1 VKAGKRATP
10 AGPPTVRFYPNDPD
24 APVGLTSAA
33 PIEPDTREPSFTIEG
48 NRYAPA
54 AYDPGTPEF
63 QYWQGEVALARTIR
77 VWEDLLDRDFTR
89 WHEDRP
95 LLVKLRAGK
104 DLNAF
109 YDRKSLQFFY
119 DVDRQTRRTVYAAES
134 LDVVAHEAGHA
145 VLDCYQPGFWSTP
158 DLETASFHEAFAD
171 CSALLV
177 TLTDA
182 AVCRALLEESRGSW
196 EKSNQVSRL
205 AEALGRTLYD
215 NYGSDAV
222 SDPTRLR
229 DARNAFRYVAP
240 ESLPPNAADMDLAAE
255 PHSFSRVF
263 TGAFYDALV
272 LVMARTLAATPGPEG
287 IEKARGLLGRA
298 LARAIE
304 KLPPGHARY
313 ADIASLMRSSDQ
325 TEEGGQATP
334 GIEAGFARHG
344 IALPP
349 LDKAKVRAF
358 RRRAQAGEDSPLRA
372 LDPEAPGGLGAMRA
386 ALHLPPGA
394 KLARH
399 ASPLRTRHGWRE
411 QYFHVDEYV
420 IRNRKLGAFD
430 GIVVR
435 VPCGCTIV
443 RGPSGDVAHL
453 TLAPHPHPTRAELLR
468 SLRPWIRQ
476 DAIHPVR
483 GERGGSRTFF
493 RARKPFR
500 LTAEGLLTRVY
511 FDSGYTVSPG
521 FTASTSIPVP
531 FRRSISSSGLPVSAG
546 NVE

>member
-1 VKAGKRATP
+1 VSARKKP

-33 PIEPDTREPSFTIEG
+33 PIEPDAKEPSFTIEG
-48 NRYAPA
+48 GHYAPA

-77 VWEDLLDRDFTR
+77 VWEDLLDRDFTK

-119 DVDRQTRRTVYAAES
+119 DVDQKTKRTVYAAES

-177 TLTDA
+177 TLTDD
-182 AVCRALLEESRGSW
+182 AVCRALLTEARGSW

-215 NYGSDAV
+215 NYGAGAV

-229 DARNAFRYVAP
+229 DARNAFRYSDP
-240 ESLPPNAADMDLAAE
+240 ESLPSGTNDADLAAE

-263 TGAFYDALV
+263 TGAFYDSLV
-272 LVMARTLAATPGPEG
+272 QVLARTLTKTPGPEG

-313 ADIASLMRSSDQ
+313 ADIASLMRSADQ
-325 TEEGGQATP
+325 TEEGGLATP

-344 IALPP
+344 ITLPART
-349 LDKAKVRAF
+349 KAKDL
-358 RRRAQAGEDSPLRA
+358 GPLRS
-372 LDPEAPGGLGAMRA
+372 LDPERAGGLGAMRA

-399 ASPLRTRHGWRE
+399 APQRTRHGWRE
-411 QYFHVDEYV
+411 QYSHVDEYV
-420 IRNRKLGAFD
+420 IRNRKLGVFD

-443 RGPSGDVAHL
+443 RGLSGDVTHL
-453 TLAPHPHPTRAELLR
+453 TLAPHPHPRPAELLR
-468 SLRPWIRQ
+468 SLRPWIRR

-483 GERGGSRTFF
+483 GERGNSKTFF

-511 FDSGYTVSPG
+511 FD
-521 FTASTSIPVP
+521 
-531 FRRSISSSGLPVSAG
+531 
-546 NVE
+546 

>member
-1 VKAGKRATP
+1 MKRRP

-24 APVGLTSAA
+24 APVGLESVA
-33 PIEPDTREPSFTIEG
+33 PVEPDAKEPSFTIEG
-48 NRYAPA
+48 ARYAPA

-77 VWEDLLDRDFTR
+77 VWEDLLDRDFTH
-89 WHEDRP
+89 WHDDRP

-119 DVDRQTRRTVYAAES
+119 DVDQETKRTVYAAES
-134 LDVVAHEAGHA
+134 VDVVAHEAGHA

-177 TLTDA
+177 TLTDP
-182 AVCRALLEESRGSW
+182 AVCRALIDEAGGSW

-205 AEALGRTLYD
+205 AEALGRAIHD
-215 NYGSDAV
+215 NYGAGSV

-229 DARNAFRYVAP
+229 DARNRFRYTDP
-240 ESLPPNAADMDLAAE
+240 ESLPSGADDTELAAE

-272 LVMARTLAATPGPEG
+272 GVLAGSMKKSPGPG
-287 IEKARGLLGRA
+287 AIETARGLLGRV

-313 ADIASLMRSSDQ
+313 ADIGTLMRSADQ
-325 TEEGGQATP
+325 AEEGGVATP
-334 GIEAGFARHG
+334 HIEAGFARHG
-344 IALPP
+344 IDLPK
-349 LDKAKVRAF
+349 LGRAKAR
-358 RRRAQAGEDSPLRA
+358 DMSPLRS
-372 LDPEAPGGLGAMRA
+372 LDPERPGGLGAMRA

-394 KLARH
+394 KLARR
-399 ASPLRTRHGWRE
+399 SGTLRTRHGWRE
-411 QYFHVDEYV
+411 QYSHVDEYV
-420 IRNRKLGAFD
+420 LRGKGLGTLD
-430 GIVVR
+430 GITVR

-443 RGPSGDVAHL
+443 RGPSGDVSNL
-453 TLAPHPHPTRAELLR
+453 TLAPHPHPNSTDLIR
-468 SLRPWIRQ
+468 SLRPWIRLH
-476 DAIHPVR
+476 AIHPVR
-483 GERGGSRTFF
+483 GARGKAREFF
-493 RARKPFR
+493 REKKPFR

-511 FDSGYTVSPG
+511 FDSGS
-521 FTASTSIPVP
+521 
-531 FRRSISSSGLPVSAG
+531 
-546 NVE
+546 